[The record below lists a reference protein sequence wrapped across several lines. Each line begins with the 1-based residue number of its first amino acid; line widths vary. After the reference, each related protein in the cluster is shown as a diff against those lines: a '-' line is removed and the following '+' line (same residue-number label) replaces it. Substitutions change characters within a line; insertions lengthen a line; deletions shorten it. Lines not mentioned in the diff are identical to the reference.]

1 MPETVTV
8 PSTLSGHAADIWR
21 KAFLSAYSGTCSERD
36 DKDECAAKIAWSAVK
51 KGYKKGEGEE
61 WVAKAGD
68 PVIGP
73 ISSEVDAQPPLAY
86 DSEVLKPGAGT
97 KMQRWKKAYNKAL
110 AEDCRQSDNPTECAR
125 AYANK
130 AVGRVETDVEPVV
143 EKTHVIGR
151 AVKKIISRGGA
162 GSGHFEHEGRPGE
175 KGGSLPS
182 GASGGRKPKSGE
194 KGYNKPGSGTGHYER
209 GEGYIGP
216 DKPSKT
222 GKEMGDRAKKAGL
235 KPGESM
241 PKAST
246 LKGKEFKKWV
256 KALAT
261 TNTLDQLREMQGKIG
276 DRAQKAYDAKDDAE
290 LEEQQALAELYTNAV
305 MYQNFPETRSVESD
319 APFDPLGAA
328 PKPKELVR
336 RNGKKYPLIRIRGG
350 AGSGHHGHEGRPGEV
365 GGSAP
370 SGGGRGRVSSK
381 AEENIKS
388 VFDKYATHHSGVAQ
402 MLEAWD
408 RAKGYDDL
416 YEGVREEFNE
426 PLAYKIV
433 KIIDETDAN
442 RVVGYQREDPLGEG
456 MKETHQKE
464 MEAEVFQ
471 TGNYVVSDYEK
482 KLDGMRRHKFLTK
495 EIEKKLPALY
505 SQEKNPDPTVWAKYF
520 HPFSNMTWYATEYDP
535 KVGMFF
541 GYVDTGDYNSELGY
555 FSRQEMAESLVRGLP
570 IERDKWFTPTKLS
583 EITGGGK
590 MSEAEAKFSDEFRK
604 VADPFDEEEDFE
616 ERSLRGEVSMD
627 ENPLKLRVDKKV
639 LDGYVKR
646 AEVRKQLNDVDY
658 ALIER
663 MGDQEIIRPDRFSSI
678 TWRTM
683 PPSKKNVRAEA
694 TRRIVERNYAQ
705 AVEDCQ
711 MAGWKAKI
719 NHYQPDEYYFAKS
732 HDTEAGPILIRGVL
746 VRRIDSV
753 EWKLK
758 PLSQFATNSIAVQLP
773 DYLLRHNKEQL
784 LKLPVLRGGPGS
796 GHHGHR
802 GRQGEVGGSEPS
814 GAGGKRQ
821 IAPDYDFDA
830 MAAGDI
836 PETDDELYDML
847 DELGLG
853 DMAPDRI
860 REPKEPKVKA
870 PLAERLPEMS
880 ISQIAGEIRRDW
892 SKKGKGVNY
901 AAKPYLE
908 AMNSLESLDDM
919 FYHDSGRSVVLYFL
933 SNARSW
939 RGDTAKAVKAEL
951 NKRLK
956 AGK

>member
-21 KAFLSAYSGTCSERD
+21 EAFLSAYSGTCSERD

-51 KGYKKGEGEE
+51 KGYEKGEGDT

-73 ISSEVDAQPPLAY
+73 LSSEIDAQPPLAY
-86 DSEVLKPGAGT
+86 DREVLKPGAGT
-97 KMQRWKKAYNKAL
+97 KMQRWKAAYNKAL

-151 AVKKIISRGGA
+151 AVKRIIGRGGA
-162 GSGHFEHEGRPGE
+162 GSGHHGHEGRPGE
-175 KGGSLPS
+175 KGGSLP
-182 GASGGRKPKSGE
+182 GSGGGKRPKKLAETEGFYEEGQHSLAPKKPLSAQG
-194 KGYNKPGSGTGHYER
+194 R
-209 GEGYIGP
+209 IAA
-216 DKPSKT
+216 
-222 GKEMGDRAKKAGL
+222 AKKAGL
-235 KPGESM
+235 KSAGESM
-241 PKAST
+241 PKANT
-246 LKGKEFKKWV
+246 LKGKEREKWV
-256 KALAT
+256 KVIAT
-261 TNTLDQLREMQGKIG
+261 TNTLREIRDKQDKLNERIGKVYAATKDKTKDNPEMDELR
-276 DRAQKAYDAKDDAE
+276 A
-290 LEEQQALAELYTNAV
+290 LEDLYGNAV
-305 MYQNFPETRSVESD
+305 GYQQFPSLRSVESD

-604 VADPFDEEEDFE
+604 VADPFD
-616 ERSLRGEVSMD
+616 
-627 ENPLKLRVDKKV
+627 
-639 LDGYVKR
+639 
-646 AEVRKQLNDVDY
+646 AQ
-658 ALIER
+658 
-663 MGDQEIIRPDRFSSI
+663 DR
-678 TWRTM
+678 
-683 PPSKKNVRAEA
+683 
-694 TRRIVERNYAQ
+694 
-705 AVEDCQ
+705 
-711 MAGWKAKI
+711 
-719 NHYQPDEYYFAKS
+719 
-732 HDTEAGPILIRGVL
+732 
-746 VRRIDSV
+746 
-753 EWKLK
+753 
-758 PLSQFATNSIAVQLP
+758 
-773 DYLLRHNKEQL
+773 
-784 LKLPVLRGGPGS
+784 
-796 GHHGHR
+796 
-802 GRQGEVGGSEPS
+802 
-814 GAGGKRQ
+814 
-821 IAPDYDFDA
+821 
-830 MAAGDI
+830 
-836 PETDDELYDML
+836 
-847 DELGLG
+847 
-853 DMAPDRI
+853 
-860 REPKEPKVKA
+860 
-870 PLAERLPEMS
+870 
-880 ISQIAGEIRRDW
+880 
-892 SKKGKGVNY
+892 
-901 AAKPYLE
+901 
-908 AMNSLESLDDM
+908 
-919 FYHDSGRSVVLYFL
+919 
-933 SNARSW
+933 
-939 RGDTAKAVKAEL
+939 
-951 NKRLK
+951 
-956 AGK
+956 